1 MKSLINLALILLLQ
15 SLYRLKEMQKQLTEE
30 RELSKALQ
38 TNQSSWHFKYKN
50 LEQQYNELKHNHDKE
65 VTDLK
70 EQLRDVMFFLDT
82 QQKMAN
88 TELSGASITGV
99 SDKEPPSSSRRGE
112 RRKKKD

>member
-1 MKSLINLALILLLQ
+1 
-15 SLYRLKEMQKQLTEE
+15 MQKQLTEE

-38 TNQSSWHFKYKN
+38 NNQSSWHIKYKN
-50 LEQQYNELKHNHDKE
+50 LEQQYNEFKHNHDKE
-65 VTDLK
+65 VTDLQ

-99 SDKEPPSSSRRGE
+99 SDKEPESSSRRGN
-112 RRKKKD
+112 RRKKKE

>member
-1 MKSLINLALILLLQ
+1 
-15 SLYRLKEMQKQLTEE
+15 MQKQLTEE

-38 TNQSSWHFKYKN
+38 SNQSSWHFKYKT

-99 SDKEPPSSSRRGE
+99 SDKEPASGSRRGE

>member
-1 MKSLINLALILLLQ
+1 MNISLIL
-15 SLYRLKEMQKQLTEE
+15 SLPIRLKELQKQLTEE

-38 TNQSSWHFKYKN
+38 SNQSSWHFKYKT

-99 SDKEPPSSSRRGE
+99 SDKEPAASGSRRGE